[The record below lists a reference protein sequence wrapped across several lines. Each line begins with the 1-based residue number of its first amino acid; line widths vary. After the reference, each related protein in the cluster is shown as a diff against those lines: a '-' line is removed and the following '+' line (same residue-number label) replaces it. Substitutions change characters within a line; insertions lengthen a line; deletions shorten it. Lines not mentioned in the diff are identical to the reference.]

1 MQDIP
6 RGELLDK
13 LADGW
18 TVRRK
23 SWKEGRC
30 ISKSGG
36 NTSISG
42 SDLIEDDWEGISPHS
57 ILKTVGCRIIYSM
70 TELSEGRA
78 RFVRR
83 NSWGQCVPLKR
94 CEKQHAPFELSIEDI
109 VANDWEIW
117 Q

>member
-1 MQDIP
+1 MNSIL
-6 RGELLDK
+6 RNELLDK

-23 SWKEGRC
+23 NWREGRC
-30 ISKSGG
+30 FSKSGG

-42 SDLIEDDWEGISPHS
+42 SDLIEDDWEGMSPHP
-57 ILKTVGCRIIYSM
+57 ILKTGGCRIIYPI

-83 NSWGQCVPLKR
+83 KSWEGF
-94 CEKQHAPFELSIEDI
+94 EKYEKSHAQFKLSIEDI
-109 VANDWEIW
+109 LADDWEVW
-117 Q
+117 V

>member
-6 RGELLDK
+6 RNELLDK

-18 TVRRK
+18 NVRRK
-23 SWKEGRC
+23 SWREGRC
-30 ISKSGG
+30 FSKSGG

-42 SDLIEDDWEGISPHS
+42 SDLVEDDWEGMSPHP
-57 ILKTVGCRIIYSM
+57 ILKTSGCRIIYPI

-83 NSWGQCVPLKR
+83 KSWEDFAKI
-94 CEKQHAPFELSIEDI
+94 EKHHDPFELSIEDI
-109 VANDWEIW
+109 LADDWEVW
-117 Q
+117 E

>member
-6 RGELLDK
+6 RNELLDK

-18 TVRRK
+18 NVRRK
-23 SWKEGRC
+23 SWKEGLC
-30 ISKSGG
+30 FSKSGG

-42 SDLIEDDWEGISPHS
+42 SDLVEDDWEGMSPHPV
-57 ILKTVGCRIIYSM
+57 LKISGCRIIYPI

-83 NSWGQCVPLKR
+83 KSWEYFEIYEKR
-94 CEKQHAPFELSIEDI
+94 HVLYELSIEDI
-109 VANDWEIW
+109 LANDWEVW
-117 Q
+117 S

>member
-6 RGELLDK
+6 RNELLDK

-23 SWKEGRC
+23 SWREGRC
-30 ISKSGG
+30 FSKSGG

-42 SDLIEDDWEGISPHS
+42 SDLIEDDWEGMSPHP
-57 ILKTVGCRIIYSM
+57 ILKTSGCRIIYPI

-83 NSWGQCVPLKR
+83 KSWEDFQKYDKR
-94 CEKQHAPFELSIEDI
+94 HAPFEFSIEDI
-109 VANDWEIW
+109 LANDWEVW
-117 Q
+117 A